1 MFAKNYLW
9 RLPMPWLPCSQYSV
23 QQLLLLPDSVSGHP
37 ITVCAAGSSEEPW
50 SRGQFMTNVQSNNA
64 GPRSGVCYICS
75 FVKENKNMVKI
86 YYRHFSSSVWK
97 ALRRVTWTLY
107 RYMVQACVAS
117 LVYEFLTEC
126 DNNNCLYQLI
136 LLLLIT
142 ETFRQNYYA

>member
-1 MFAKNYLW
+1 MKVTNALAPM
-9 RLPMPWLPCSQYSV
+9 LPV
-23 QQLLLLPDSVSGHP
+23 QCPA
-37 ITVCAAGSSEEPW
+37 ITPPTRQGVWSPHLCVCAAGSSEEPW

-97 ALRRVTWTLY
+97 ALRRVTCTLQLY
-107 RYMVQACVAS
+107 RYMVQACVVS
-117 LVYEFLTEC
+117 LVHEFLTEY

-142 ETFRQNYYA
+142 EAFRQNYYA